1 MILAMLFQQAPEPT
15 TWDVWRFHVW
25 GPWLSVRL
33 MHAALYLAGA
43 FILNR
48 LWRLVLK
55 RIQTAAEDDDP
66 ATKNDLEQRVET
78 VTAILRR
85 LGTTVVYTSAILIIL
100 NDFGVQI
107 GPLLAGLGIAGVALG
122 FGAQYLVRDV
132 ITGFFVVLEDQFR
145 VGDII
150 KINGVS
156 GVVEHMYLRTTQIRS
171 ANGDLSIIPNGEITQ
186 VTNMTRAWSRA
197 VIDVGVSYGANL
209 DEVFDALREA
219 GRRAQADPD
228 IGPAFME
235 APDVLGVMGFGDS
248 AVNVRMWAKVAPPGR
263 QWEIERFLR
272 KKLKEV
278 FDERGL
284 EIPFPQRTLSLDS
297 SAMAVL
303 QDLKKESQ

>member
-1 MILAMLFQQAPEPT
+1 MLFSLITQQAPEST
-15 TWDVWRFHVW
+15 TWEVWKFHAW

-33 MHAALYLAGA
+33 MHTALYLAGA

-48 LWRLVLK
+48 LWRMVLK
-55 RIQTAAEDDDP
+55 RIQAAAEDDDP
-66 ATKNDLEQRVET
+66 TTKNDLEQRVET

-85 LGTTVVYTSAILIIL
+85 LGTAVVYTAATLIIL

-150 KINGVS
+150 KIKDVS

-171 ANGDLSIIPNGEITQ
+171 PNGDLSIIPNGEITQ
-186 VTNMTRAWSRA
+186 VTNMTRSWSRA
-197 VIDVGVSYGANL
+197 VIDIGVSYGADL
-209 DEVFDALREA
+209 DEVFEALREA
-219 GRRAQADPD
+219 GRRAHSDPE

-235 APDVLGVMGFGDS
+235 VPDVLGVMGFGDS
-248 AVNVRMWAKVAPPGR
+248 AINVRMWAKVAPPSR
-263 QWEIERFLR
+263 QWEVERFLR

-284 EIPFPQRTLSLDS
+284 EIPFPQRTLSLDP
-297 SAMAVL
+297 AATAIL
-303 QDLKKESQ
+303 QDLKKKPS